1 MIIEV
6 AAVHF
11 HYYQNGDVSALLP
24 VLRAAPFALTCLS
37 AAFFVF
43 DSACFQPWP
52 LLFRLISMDA
62 ARESRKRRTREAS
75 EVLRDGSI
83 SPPPK
88 RRAAGNNDHAKA
100 HASTAMNA
108 VRGEVPLGSGKGKVE
123 RPRSKVVPSPVQLNF
138 IEELPAIS
146 NVDTISL
153 GSILGDPM
161 IKECWLFNYLF
172 DMDFI
177 MCGCCCRR

>member
-1 MIIEV
+1 
-6 AAVHF
+6 
-11 HYYQNGDVSALLP
+11 
-24 VLRAAPFALTCLS
+24 
-37 AAFFVF
+37 
-43 DSACFQPWP
+43 
-52 LLFRLISMDA
+52 MDA
-62 ARESRKRRTREAS
+62 ARESRKRRISEAS

-88 RRAAGNNDHAKA
+88 RNASAKNG
-100 HASTAMNA
+100 HFQTHVSTDQNA
-108 VRGEVPLGSGKGKVE
+108 VKGKVPLGSDKTDVE
-123 RPRSKVVPSPVQLNF
+123 RLKPKVVPSPIQLNF

-146 NVDTISL
+146 NVNTISL

-177 MCGCCCRR
+177 MCGCCCRM

>member
-1 MIIEV
+1 
-6 AAVHF
+6 
-11 HYYQNGDVSALLP
+11 
-24 VLRAAPFALTCLS
+24 
-37 AAFFVF
+37 
-43 DSACFQPWP
+43 
-52 LLFRLISMDA
+52 MDA
-62 ARESRKRRTREAS
+62 VSESRKRRIREVS

-88 RRAAGNNDHAKA
+88 RRTVAKNGHVQA
-100 HASTAMNA
+100 PAPTDMNA
-108 VRGEVPLGSGKGKVE
+108 IKGNVPLGSGKDKVE
-123 RPRSKVVPSPVQLNF
+123 QTKFKVIPSPVQLNF

-146 NVDTISL
+146 NVNTISL

-172 DMDFI
+172 DMDFV